1 MPASAEVESVLLF
14 MVFYLW
20 LESVAAIG
28 RCLWMEVTFMENS
41 DTAKL
46 FIGAVRVNFK
56 LLTELH
62 YSR

>member
-28 RCLWMEVTFMENS
+28 RCLLDGGHLHGKS